1 MKKPV
6 IISLLMLVAWMEFG
20 FHTCQ
25 ADELIVN
32 GNFETLGSGVP
43 GWVTGSSIGGFYPYQ
58 HTNVV
63 QHDATTGVVVVAPG
77 NSLGGYNGQSFIY
90 QNITTVPR
98 DAIGTLTFY
107 YEWYCQTVVFGST
120 LYFIA
125 NLGSLEVAREQ
136 GSGPGFQP
144 TPTPGWTQK
153 TIANIDLKNYYGSN
167 LQLIFR
173 AYDDIV
179 NDTTYVLIDDVSLD
193 IITATKTITPTI
205 TPTRTVTRTP
215 TPIPLVAAFTVSTS
229 SGKWPLTVQVT
240 DQSSGGVTSWNWDFG
255 DGSAHATVKNPPA
268 HVYNKA
274 GTYTITL
281 KVTNAKSQSQTATRQ
296 ITVLSRIG
304 EPVTTIGPFGG
315 FWGDWH
321 SVEMCPTGK
330 LAYGFDVRVEGQQ
343 GGGDDTALNGIRL
356 TCGLNGI
363 PTSEITSGQGGW
375 GSWRGIRSCPTG
387 EYLTGARMNIEGK
400 QGSGDD
406 TAADNV
412 AFRCTGGSELVIS
425 HDAMWGVWT
434 NLLMCPVDT
443 AICGIQTRVEGS
455 QGSGDDTALNDAKF
469 TCCYSR

>member
-1 MKKPV
+1 
-6 IISLLMLVAWMEFG
+6 MLVAWMEFG

-215 TPIPLVAAFTVSTS
+215 TITPTRTISPTITVTSTISPTITPTPTITPYAVPGGETVVFPNPAAGNSVTFMYSLGEPADVSVDVYNVLGLKVAHLEDRNQAGLINRRTTWDI
-229 SGKWPLTVQVT
+229 SGVAPGVYLYQVT
-240 DQSSGGVTSWNWDFG
+240 I
-255 DGSAHATVKNPPA
+255 K
-268 HVYNKA
+268 
-274 GTYTITL
+274 TL
-281 KVTNAKSQSQTATRQ
+281 
-296 ITVLSRIG
+296 
-304 EPVTTIGPFGG
+304 
-315 FWGDWH
+315 
-321 SVEMCPTGK
+321 
-330 LAYGFDVRVEGQQ
+330 
-343 GGGDDTALNGIRL
+343 
-356 TCGLNGI
+356 
-363 PTSEITSGQGGW
+363 SGQMT
-375 GSWRGIRSCPTG
+375 RLKMQR
-387 EYLTGARMNIEGK
+387 
-400 QGSGDD
+400 
-406 TAADNV
+406 
-412 AFRCTGGSELVIS
+412 LVI
-425 HDAMWGVWT
+425 T
-434 NLLMCPVDT
+434 
-443 AICGIQTRVEGS
+443 
-455 QGSGDDTALNDAKF
+455 K
-469 TCCYSR
+469 